1 MAKHASGKNNYRLS
15 GELIALLVVLAL
27 IAAAV
32 IWWLSSRGDD
42 TNDADGAQAK
52 AEDCVAGELV
62 LPVAASDKGAGQSLV
77 DAYGD
82 SAPVVRDYCVKPQ
95 LVDSVADAA
104 VFVAPN
110 TTVTHQSLES
120 SGRTP
125 AVSDPQPAYSEAV
138 GVAGKDDVKLEDL
151 TVDKVRFPVSDES
164 AASALVASKVA
175 GNDTD
180 AVQALT
186 DQRLGSADELNADA
200 GEFLATA
207 EDAVP
212 EGLKFTPVG
221 ADAVYTAF
229 PLNQNEKVDE
239 NQARAGQD
247 FARFASEH
255 FDGSEKDQPAVSDLV
270 WAAALPAGGEAI
282 TADAKQEGDA
292 QDGADADK
300 AAGGDGADTDGA
312 NAAALQPENTLFL
325 LDTSDAMNPY
335 IQPAKDAIAN
345 TALELGGQ
353 GKQVGL
359 WNYSSPLN
367 PGVVVGYRQNIT
379 VSPDADSVAVAV
391 RRFLTGGVPQ
401 TRQAVEAAAS
411 AYGSGEAKT
420 RIVLVTTGT
429 ADAGDDKV
437 FEDAVRGAA
446 GDKVEITVVRVGEGE
461 ADQAVE
467 ALSAKTVD
475 AKQADGIES
484 AVKQVSGL

>member
-32 IWWLSSRGDD
+32 IWWLSTRGEDSD
-42 TNDADGAQAK
+42 SAEAQP
-52 AEDCVAGELV
+52 EDCVAGELV
-62 LPVAASDKGAGQSLV
+62 LPVAASDKGSGQSLV
-77 DAYGD
+77 DAYGA
-82 SAPVVRDYCVKPQ
+82 SSPVVRDYCVKPQ

-110 TTVTHQSLES
+110 TAVTHQSLDS
-120 SGRTP
+120 AGRTP
-125 AVSDPQPAYSEAV
+125 AVSDAQPAYSETV
-138 GVAGKDDVKLEDL
+138 GVAGKDEVKLEDL
-151 TVDKVRFPVSDES
+151 TADKLRFAVSEES
-164 AASALVASKVA
+164 AASALVASQVA
-175 GNDTD
+175 GNDND

-186 DQRLGSADELNADA
+186 DQRIGSASDLNADA
-200 GEFLATA
+200 GEYLATA

-229 PLNQNEKVDE
+229 PLNQNDKVDE

-255 FDGSEKDQPAVSDLV
+255 FDGSAKDQPAVSDLV

-282 TADAKQEGDA
+282 TADTKENGDA
-292 QDGADADK
+292 QNAADADK
-300 AAGGDGADTDGA
+300 AADEAGSS
-312 NAAALQPENTLFL
+312 AAALQPENTLFL
-325 LDTSDAMNPY
+325 LDTSNAMSPY
-335 IQPAKDAIAN
+335 LQPAKDAIAN
-345 TALELGGQ
+345 AALELGGK

-367 PGVVVGYRQNIT
+367 PGVVVGYRQNIS

-401 TRQAVEAAAS
+401 TRQAVEAAAG
-411 AYGSGEAKT
+411 AYGAGEAKT
-420 RIVLVTTGT
+420 RVVLVTTGT
-429 ADAGDDKV
+429 ADAGDDKA

-461 ADQAVE
+461 ADKAVE

-475 AKQADGIES
+475 AKQADGIEN
-484 AVKQVSGL
+484 AVKQASGL

>member
-32 IWWLSSRGDD
+32 IWWLSTRGED
-42 TNDADGAQAK
+42 TGSAEAQP
-52 AEDCVAGELV
+52 EDCVAGELV

-77 DAYGD
+77 DAYGA
-82 SAPVVRDYCVKPQ
+82 SSPVVRDYCVKPQ

-110 TTVTHQSLES
+110 TAVTHQSLDS
-120 SGRTP
+120 AGRTP
-125 AVSDPQPAYSEAV
+125 AVSDAQPAYSETV
-138 GVAGKDDVKLEDL
+138 GVAGNDEVKLEDL
-151 TVDKVRFPVSDES
+151 TADKLRFAVSEES
-164 AASALVASKVA
+164 AASALVASQVV
-175 GNDTD
+175 GNDND

-186 DQRLGSADELNADA
+186 DQRIASASELNADA
-200 GEFLATA
+200 GEYLATA

-229 PLNQNEKVDE
+229 PLNQNDKVDE

-255 FDGSEKDQPAVSDLV
+255 FDGSAKDQPAVSDLV

-282 TADAKQEGDA
+282 TADEKEDSDTQNA
-292 QDGADADK
+292 ADPDK
-300 AAGGDGADTDGA
+300 AADEAGS

-325 LDTSDAMNPY
+325 LDTSDAMSPY

-345 TALELGGQ
+345 AALELGAQ

-401 TRQAVEAAAS
+401 TRQAVEAAAG
-411 AYGSGEAKT
+411 AYGTGDAKT

-429 ADAGDDKV
+429 ADAGDDNA
-437 FEDAVRGAA
+437 FENAVRGAA

-467 ALSAKTVD
+467 ALSAKAVD
-475 AKQADGIES
+475 AAQADAIEG
-484 AVKQVSGL
+484 AVKQASGL

>member
-32 IWWLSSRGDD
+32 IWWLSTRGDD
-42 TNDADGAQAK
+42 ADSAEAQP
-52 AEDCVAGELV
+52 EDCVAGELV

-77 DAYGD
+77 DAYGA
-82 SAPVVRDYCVKPQ
+82 SSPVVRDYCVKPQ

-110 TTVTHQSLES
+110 TAVTHQSLDS
-120 SGRTP
+120 AGRTP
-125 AVSDPQPAYSEAV
+125 AVSDAQPAYSEAV
-138 GVAGKDDVKLEDL
+138 GVAGKDEIKFEDL
-151 TVDKVRFPVSDES
+151 TADKLRFAVSEES
-164 AASALVASKVA
+164 AASALVASQVV
-175 GNDTD
+175 GNDND

-186 DQRLGSADELNADA
+186 DQRIASASELDADA
-200 GEFLATA
+200 GEYLATA

-229 PLNQNEKVDE
+229 PLNQNDKVDE

-255 FDGSEKDQPAVSDLV
+255 FDGSAKDQPAVSDLV

-282 TADAKQEGDA
+282 TADEKEDSDTQNA
-292 QDGADADK
+292 ADPDK
-300 AAGGDGADTDGA
+300 AADEAGS
-312 NAAALQPENTLFL
+312 NPAALQPENTLFL
-325 LDTSDAMNPY
+325 LDTSDAMSPY

-345 TALELGGQ
+345 TALELGAQ

-367 PGVVVGYRQNIT
+367 PGVAVGYRQNIT

-401 TRQAVEAAAS
+401 TRQAVEAAAG
-411 AYGSGEAKT
+411 AYGAGEAKT
-420 RIVLVTTGT
+420 RVVLVTTGT
-429 ADAGDDKV
+429 ADASDDQA

-475 AKQADGIES
+475 AKQADAIES
-484 AVKQVSGL
+484 AVKQASGL

>member
-32 IWWLSSRGDD
+32 IWWLSTRGDD
-42 TNDADGAQAK
+42 ADSAEAQP
-52 AEDCVAGELV
+52 EDCVAGELV

-77 DAYGD
+77 DAYGA
-82 SAPVVRDYCVKPQ
+82 SSPVVRDYCVKPQ

-110 TTVTHQSLES
+110 TAVTHQSLDS
-120 SGRTP
+120 AGRTP
-125 AVSDPQPAYSEAV
+125 AVSDAQPAYSETV
-138 GVAGKDDVKLEDL
+138 GVAGKDEVKLEDL
-151 TVDKVRFPVSDES
+151 TADKLRFAVSEES
-164 AASALVASKVA
+164 AASALVASQVV
-175 GNDTD
+175 GNDND

-186 DQRLGSADELNADA
+186 DQRIASASDLNADA
-200 GEFLATA
+200 GEYLATA

-212 EGLKFTPVG
+212 EGLKFTPVA

-229 PLNQNEKVDE
+229 PLNQNDKVDE

-247 FARFASEH
+247 FAHFASEH
-255 FDGSEKDQPAVSDLV
+255 FDGSAEDQPAVSDLV

-282 TADAKQEGDA
+282 TADARTDSDTQNA
-292 QDGADADK
+292 ADPDK
-300 AAGGDGADTDGA
+300 AADEAGS
-312 NAAALQPENTLFL
+312 NAGALQPENTLFL
-325 LDTSDAMNPY
+325 LDTSDAMSPY

-345 TALELGGQ
+345 AALELGAQ

-401 TRQAVEAAAS
+401 TRQAVEAAAG
-411 AYGSGEAKT
+411 AYGTGDAKT

-429 ADAGDDKV
+429 ADAGDDNA
-437 FEDAVRGAA
+437 FENAVRGAA

-467 ALSAKTVD
+467 ALSAKAVD
-475 AKQADGIES
+475 AAQADAIEG
-484 AVKQVSGL
+484 AVKQASGL

>member
-32 IWWLSSRGDD
+32 IWWLSTRGE
-42 TNDADGAQAK
+42 DADSAEAQP
-52 AEDCVAGELV
+52 EDCVAGELV

-77 DAYGD
+77 DAYGA
-82 SAPVVRDYCVKPQ
+82 SSPVVRDYCVKPQ

-110 TTVTHQSLES
+110 TAVTHQSLES
-120 SGRTP
+120 AGRTP
-125 AVSDPQPAYSEAV
+125 AVSDAQPAYSETV
-138 GVAGKDDVKLEDL
+138 GVAGKDEVKLEDL
-151 TVDKVRFPVSDES
+151 TADKLRFAVSEES
-164 AASALVASKVA
+164 AASALVASQVA
-175 GNDTD
+175 GNDND

-186 DQRLGSADELNADA
+186 DQRIGSASDLNADA
-200 GEFLATA
+200 GEYLATA
-207 EDAVP
+207 EDTVP
-212 EGLKFTPVG
+212 EGLKFTSVG

-229 PLNQNEKVDE
+229 PLNQNDKVDE

-247 FARFASEH
+247 FARFASEQ
-255 FDGSEKDQPAVSDLV
+255 FDGSAKDQPAVSDLV

-282 TADAKQEGDA
+282 TADAKEDGDA
-292 QDGADADK
+292 QNAADADK
-300 AAGGDGADTDGA
+300 AADDAGSSASS

-325 LDTSDAMNPY
+325 LDTSDAMSPY
-335 IQPAKDAIAN
+335 IQPTKDAIAN
-345 TALELGGQ
+345 TALELGAQ

-401 TRQAVEAAAS
+401 TRQAVEAAAG
-411 AYGSGEAKT
+411 AYGTGDAKT

-467 ALSAKTVD
+467 ALSAKAVD
-475 AKQADGIES
+475 APQADAIEG
-484 AVKQVSGL
+484 AVKQASGL

>member
-32 IWWLSSRGDD
+32 IWWLSTRGE
-42 TNDADGAQAK
+42 DAGSAQAQP
-52 AEDCVAGELV
+52 EDCVAGELV

-77 DAYGD
+77 DAYGA

-110 TTVTHQSLES
+110 TAVTHQSLES
-120 SGRTP
+120 AGRTP
-125 AVSDPQPAYSEAV
+125 AVSDAQPAYSEAV
-138 GVAGKDDVKLEDL
+138 GVAGKDEVKLEDL
-151 TVDKVRFPVSDES
+151 TTDKLRFSVSEES
-164 AASALVASKVA
+164 AASALVASQVA
-175 GNDTD
+175 GNDND

-186 DQRLGSADELNADA
+186 DQRIGNASELNADA
-200 GEFLATA
+200 GEYLATA

-221 ADAVYTAF
+221 VDAVYTAF
-229 PLNQNEKVDE
+229 PLNQNDKVDE

-247 FARFASEH
+247 FARFAAEH
-255 FDGSEKDQPAVSDLV
+255 FDGSAKDLPAVSDLV

-282 TADAKQEGDA
+282 TADETEDGAA
-292 QDGADADK
+292 QNAADADQ
-300 AAGGDGADTDGA
+300 AADEAGS

-325 LDTSDAMNPY
+325 LDTSDAMSPY

-345 TALELGGQ
+345 TALEFGAQ

-367 PGVVVGYRQNIT
+367 PGVAVGYRQNIT

-401 TRQAVEAAAS
+401 TRQAVEAAAD
-411 AYGSGEAKT
+411 AYGTGDVKT
-420 RIVLVTTGT
+420 RIVLITTGT
-429 ADAGDDKV
+429 ADAGDDEA

-461 ADQAVE
+461 ADPAVE
-467 ALSAKTVD
+467 ALSAKAVD
-475 AKQADGIES
+475 AAQADAIEG
-484 AVKQVSGL
+484 AVKQASGL

>member
-32 IWWLSSRGDD
+32 IWWLSTRGE
-42 TNDADGAQAK
+42 DADNAEAQP
-52 AEDCVAGELV
+52 EDCVAGELV

-77 DAYGD
+77 DAYGA
-82 SAPVVRDYCVKPQ
+82 SSPVVRDYCVKPQ

-110 TTVTHQSLES
+110 TTVTHQSLDS
-120 SGRTP
+120 AGRTP
-125 AVSDPQPAYSEAV
+125 AVSDAQPAYSETV
-138 GVAGKDDVKLEDL
+138 GVAGKDEVKLEDL
-151 TVDKVRFPVSDES
+151 TADKLRFAVSEES
-164 AASALVASKVA
+164 AASALVASQVA
-175 GNDTD
+175 GNDNA

-186 DQRLGSADELNADA
+186 DQRIGSASDLNADA
-200 GEFLATA
+200 GEYLATA

-229 PLNQNEKVDE
+229 PLNQNDKVDE

-255 FDGSEKDQPAVSDLV
+255 FDGSAKDQPAVSDLV

-282 TADAKQEGDA
+282 TADAKENGDA
-292 QDGADADK
+292 QNAADADK
-300 AAGGDGADTDGA
+300 AADEAGSS
-312 NAAALQPENTLFL
+312 AAALQPENTLFL
-325 LDTSDAMNPY
+325 LDTSDAMSPY

-345 TALELGGQ
+345 TALELGAQ

-379 VSPDADSVAVAV
+379 VSPDSDSVAVAV

-401 TRQAVEAAAS
+401 TRQAVEAAAG
-411 AYGSGEAKT
+411 AYGAGEAKT
-420 RIVLVTTGT
+420 RVVLVTTGT
-429 ADAGDDKV
+429 ADAGDDKA

-461 ADQAVE
+461 ADRAVE

-475 AKQADGIES
+475 AKQADAIEG
-484 AVKQVSGL
+484 AVKQASGL

>member
-32 IWWLSSRGDD
+32 IWWLSTRGDD
-42 TNDADGAQAK
+42 AGSTEAQP
-52 AEDCVAGELV
+52 EDCVAGELV
-62 LPVAASDKGAGQSLV
+62 LPVAASDQGAGQSLV
-77 DAYGD
+77 DAYGA
-82 SAPVVRDYCVKPQ
+82 SSPVVRDYCVKPQ

-110 TTVTHQSLES
+110 TAVTHQSLDS
-120 SGRTP
+120 AGRTP
-125 AVSDPQPAYSEAV
+125 AVSDAQPAYSETV
-138 GVAGKDDVKLEDL
+138 GVAGKDEVKLEDL
-151 TVDKVRFPVSDES
+151 TADKLRFAVSEES
-164 AASALVASKVA
+164 AASALVASQVV
-175 GNDTD
+175 GNDND

-186 DQRLGSADELNADA
+186 DQRIASASDLNADA
-200 GEFLATA
+200 GEYLATA

-229 PLNQNEKVDE
+229 PLNQNDKVDE

-255 FDGSEKDQPAVSDLV
+255 FDGSAKDQPAVSDLV

-282 TADAKQEGDA
+282 TADEKEDSDTQNA
-292 QDGADADK
+292 ADADK
-300 AAGGDGADTDGA
+300 AADEAGS
-312 NAAALQPENTLFL
+312 NAGALQPENTLFL
-325 LDTSDAMNPY
+325 LDTSDAMSPY

-345 TALELGGQ
+345 TALELGAQ

-401 TRQAVEAAAS
+401 TRQAVEAAAG
-411 AYGSGEAKT
+411 AYGTGDAKT

-429 ADAGDDKV
+429 ADAGDDNA
-437 FEDAVRGAA
+437 FENAVRGAA

-467 ALSAKTVD
+467 ALSAKAVD
-475 AKQADGIES
+475 AAQADAIEG
-484 AVKQVSGL
+484 AVKQASGL

>member
-32 IWWLSSRGDD
+32 IWFLSTRGDD
-42 TNDADGAQAK
+42 ADSAAAQP
-52 AEDCVAGELV
+52 EDCVAGELV

-77 DAYGD
+77 DAYGA
-82 SAPVVRDYCVKPQ
+82 SSPVVRDYCVKPQ

-110 TTVTHQSLES
+110 TAVTHQSLDS
-120 SGRTP
+120 AGRTP
-125 AVSDPQPAYSEAV
+125 AVSDAQPAYSEAV
-138 GVAGKDDVKLEDL
+138 GVAGKDEIKFEDL
-151 TVDKVRFPVSDES
+151 TADKLRFAVSEES
-164 AASALVASKVA
+164 AASALVASQVV
-175 GNDTD
+175 GNDND

-186 DQRLGSADELNADA
+186 DQRIASASELNADA
-200 GEFLATA
+200 GEYLATA

-229 PLNQNEKVDE
+229 PLNQNDKVDE

-255 FDGSEKDQPAVSDLV
+255 FDGSAKDQPAVSDLV

-282 TADAKQEGDA
+282 TADAKEDSDTQNA
-292 QDGADADK
+292 ADPDK
-300 AAGGDGADTDGA
+300 AADEAGS

-325 LDTSDAMNPY
+325 LDTSDAMSPY

-345 TALELGGQ
+345 AALELGAQ

-401 TRQAVEAAAS
+401 TRQAVEAAAG
-411 AYGSGEAKT
+411 AYGTGDAKT

-429 ADAGDDKV
+429 ADAGDDNA

-467 ALSAKTVD
+467 ALSAKAVD
-475 AKQADGIES
+475 AAQADAIEG
-484 AVKQVSGL
+484 AVKQASGL

>member
-32 IWWLSSRGDD
+32 IWWLSTRGDD
-42 TNDADGAQAK
+42 ADSAEAQP
-52 AEDCVAGELV
+52 EDCVAGELV

-77 DAYGD
+77 DAYGA
-82 SAPVVRDYCVKPQ
+82 SSPVVRDYCVKPQ

-110 TTVTHQSLES
+110 TAVTHQSLDS
-120 SGRTP
+120 AGRTP
-125 AVSDPQPAYSEAV
+125 AVSDAQPAYSEAV
-138 GVAGKDDVKLEDL
+138 GVAGKDEIKFEDL
-151 TVDKVRFPVSDES
+151 TADKLRFAVSEES
-164 AASALVASKVA
+164 AASALVASQVV
-175 GNDTD
+175 GNDND

-186 DQRLGSADELNADA
+186 DQRIASASDLNADA
-200 GEFLATA
+200 GEYLATA

-229 PLNQNEKVDE
+229 PLNQNDKVDE

-255 FDGSEKDQPAVSDLV
+255 FDGSAKDQPAVSDLV

-282 TADAKQEGDA
+282 TADEKEDSDTQNA
-292 QDGADADK
+292 ADPDK
-300 AAGGDGADTDGA
+300 AADEAGS
-312 NAAALQPENTLFL
+312 NPAALQPENTLFL
-325 LDTSDAMNPY
+325 LDTSDAMSPY

-345 TALELGGQ
+345 AALELGAQ

-401 TRQAVEAAAS
+401 TRQAVEAAAG
-411 AYGSGEAKT
+411 AYGTGDAKT

-429 ADAGDDKV
+429 ADAGDDNA
-437 FEDAVRGAA
+437 FENAVRGAA

-467 ALSAKTVD
+467 ALSAKAVD
-475 AKQADGIES
+475 AAQADAIEG
-484 AVKQVSGL
+484 AVKQASGL

>member
-32 IWWLSSRGDD
+32 IWWLSTRGDD
-42 TNDADGAQAK
+42 ADSAEAQP
-52 AEDCVAGELV
+52 EDCVAGELV

-77 DAYGD
+77 DAYGA
-82 SAPVVRDYCVKPQ
+82 SSPVVRDYCVKPQ

-110 TTVTHQSLES
+110 TAVTHQSLDS
-120 SGRTP
+120 AGRTP
-125 AVSDPQPAYSEAV
+125 AVSDAQPAYSETV
-138 GVAGKDDVKLEDL
+138 GVAGKDDIKFEDL
-151 TVDKVRFPVSDES
+151 TADKLRFAVSEES
-164 AASALVASKVA
+164 AASALVASQVV
-175 GNDTD
+175 GNDND

-186 DQRLGSADELNADA
+186 DQRIASASELNADA
-200 GEFLATA
+200 GEYLATA

-229 PLNQNEKVDE
+229 PLNQNDKVDE

-255 FDGSEKDQPAVSDLV
+255 FDGSAKDQPAVSDLV

-282 TADAKQEGDA
+282 TADEKEDSDTQNA
-292 QDGADADK
+292 ADADK
-300 AAGGDGADTDGA
+300 AADEAGS
-312 NAAALQPENTLFL
+312 NPAALQPENTLFL
-325 LDTSDAMNPY
+325 LDTSDAMSPY

-345 TALELGGQ
+345 AALELGAQ

-401 TRQAVEAAAS
+401 TRQAVEAAAG
-411 AYGSGEAKT
+411 AYGTGDAKT

-429 ADAGDDKV
+429 ADAGDDNA
-437 FEDAVRGAA
+437 FENAVRGAA

-467 ALSAKTVD
+467 ALSAKAVD
-475 AKQADGIES
+475 AAQADAIEG
-484 AVKQVSGL
+484 AVKQASGL

>member
-32 IWWLSSRGDD
+32 IWWLTSRGDD
-42 TNDADGAQAK
+42 AGSTEAQTK
-52 AEDCVAGELV
+52 DCVAGELV
-62 LPVAASDKGAGQSLV
+62 LPVTASDKGAGQALV
-77 DAYGD
+77 DAYGA
-82 SAPVVRDYCVKPQ
+82 SSPVVRDYCVKPQ

-104 VFVAPN
+104 VFIAPN
-110 TTVTHQSLES
+110 TAVTHQSLES
-120 SGRTP
+120 AGRTP
-125 AVSDPQPAYSEAV
+125 AVSDPKAAYSEAV
-138 GVAGKDDVKLEDL
+138 GVAGKDEVKLEDL
-151 TVDKVRFPVSDES
+151 TVDKVRFPVSEES

-175 GNDTD
+175 GNDND

-186 DQRLGSADELNADA
+186 DQRIGSADELNADG
-200 GEFLATA
+200 GEYLATA

-229 PLNQNEKVDE
+229 PLNQNDKVDE

-247 FARFASEH
+247 FARFASER
-255 FDGSEKDQPAVSDLV
+255 FDGTEKDQPAVSDLV

-282 TADAKQEGDA
+282 TSDAKKDGA

-300 AAGGDGADTDGA
+300 AAGGESADAAGA
-312 NAAALQPENTLFL
+312 NAGALQPENTLFL
-325 LDTSDAMNPY
+325 LDTSDAMSPY
-335 IQPAKDAIAN
+335 LQPAKDAIAN
-345 TALELGGQ
+345 AALELGGK

-367 PGVVVGYRQNIT
+367 PGVVVGYRQNIS

-401 TRQAVEAAAS
+401 TRQAVEAAAG
-411 AYGSGEAKT
+411 AYGAGEAKT
-420 RIVLVTTGT
+420 RVVLVTTGT
-429 ADAGDDKV
+429 ADAGDDKA

-461 ADQAVE
+461 ADKAVE

-475 AKQADGIES
+475 AKQADAIEG
-484 AVKQVSGL
+484 AVKQASGL

>member
-42 TNDADGAQAK
+42 AGSTEAK
-52 AEDCVAGELV
+52 AEECVAGELV

-110 TTVTHQSLES
+110 TAVTHQSLES
-120 SGRTP
+120 AGRTP
-125 AVSDPQPAYSEAV
+125 AVSDAQPAYSEAV
-138 GVAGKDDVKLEDL
+138 GVAGKDEVKLEDL
-151 TVDKVRFPVSDES
+151 TVDKVRFPVSEES
-164 AASALVASKVA
+164 AASALVASQVA
-175 GNDTD
+175 GNDND

-186 DQRLGSADELNADA
+186 DQRIGGADELNADA
-200 GEFLATA
+200 GEYLATA

-221 ADAVYTAF
+221 ADAVYAAF
-229 PLNQNEKVDE
+229 PLNQNDKVDE

-282 TADAKQEGDA
+282 TSDAKKDGA

-300 AAGGDGADTDGA
+300 AAGGESADAAGA
-312 NAAALQPENTLFL
+312 NAGALQPENTLFL
-325 LDTSDAMNPY
+325 LDTSDAMSPY
-335 IQPAKDAIAN
+335 LQPAKDAIAN
-345 TALELGGQ
+345 AALELGGK

-367 PGVVVGYRQNIT
+367 PGVVVGYRQNIS

-401 TRQAVEAAAS
+401 TRQAVEAAAG
-411 AYGSGEAKT
+411 AYGAGEAKT
-420 RIVLVTTGT
+420 RVVLVTTGT
-429 ADAGDDKV
+429 ADAGDDKA

-461 ADQAVE
+461 ADKAVE

-475 AKQADGIES
+475 AKQADGIDG
-484 AVKQVSGL
+484 AVKQASGL

>member
-32 IWWLSSRGDD
+32 IWWLSTRGDD
-42 TNDADGAQAK
+42 ADSAEAQP
-52 AEDCVAGELV
+52 EDCVAGELV

-77 DAYGD
+77 DAYGA
-82 SAPVVRDYCVKPQ
+82 SSPVVRDYCVKPQ

-110 TTVTHQSLES
+110 TAVTHQSLDS
-120 SGRTP
+120 AGRTP
-125 AVSDPQPAYSEAV
+125 AVSDAQPAYSETV
-138 GVAGKDDVKLEDL
+138 GVAGNDEVKLEDL
-151 TVDKVRFPVSDES
+151 TADKLRFAVSEES
-164 AASALVASKVA
+164 AASALVASQVV
-175 GNDTD
+175 GNDND

-186 DQRLGSADELNADA
+186 DQRIASASELNADA
-200 GEFLATA
+200 GEYLATA

-229 PLNQNEKVDE
+229 PLNQNDKVDE

-255 FDGSEKDQPAVSDLV
+255 FDGSAKDQPAVSDLV

-282 TADAKQEGDA
+282 TADEKEDSDTQNA
-292 QDGADADK
+292 ADPDK
-300 AAGGDGADTDGA
+300 AADEAGS
-312 NAAALQPENTLFL
+312 NPAALQPENTLFL
-325 LDTSDAMNPY
+325 LDTSDAMSPY

-345 TALELGGQ
+345 AALELGAQ

-401 TRQAVEAAAS
+401 TRQAVEAAAG
-411 AYGSGEAKT
+411 AYGTGDAKT

-429 ADAGDDKV
+429 ADAGDDNA
-437 FEDAVRGAA
+437 FENAVRGAA

-467 ALSAKTVD
+467 ALSAKAVD
-475 AKQADGIES
+475 AAQADAIEG
-484 AVKQVSGL
+484 AVKQASGL

>member
-27 IAAAV
+27 IAAAA
-32 IWWLSSRGDD
+32 IWWLSTRGDD
-42 TNDADGAQAK
+42 TDSAEAQP
-52 AEDCVAGELV
+52 EDCVAGELV

-77 DAYGD
+77 DAYGA
-82 SAPVVRDYCVKPQ
+82 SSPVVRDYCVKPQ

-110 TTVTHQSLES
+110 TAVTHQSLDS
-120 SGRTP
+120 AGRTP
-125 AVSDPQPAYSEAV
+125 AVSDAQPAYSETV
-138 GVAGKDDVKLEDL
+138 GVAGNDEVKLEDL
-151 TVDKVRFPVSDES
+151 TADKLRFAVSEES
-164 AASALVASKVA
+164 AASALVASQVV
-175 GNDTD
+175 GNDND

-186 DQRLGSADELNADA
+186 DQRIASASELNADA
-200 GEFLATA
+200 GEYLATA

-229 PLNQNEKVDE
+229 PLNQNDKVDE

-255 FDGSEKDQPAVSDLV
+255 FDGSAKDQPAVSDLV

-282 TADAKQEGDA
+282 TADEKEDSDTQNA
-292 QDGADADK
+292 ADPDK
-300 AAGGDGADTDGA
+300 AADEAGS
-312 NAAALQPENTLFL
+312 NPAALQPENTLFL
-325 LDTSDAMNPY
+325 LDTSDAMSPY

-345 TALELGGQ
+345 AALELGAQ

-401 TRQAVEAAAS
+401 TRQAVEAAAG
-411 AYGSGEAKT
+411 AYGTGDAKT

-429 ADAGDDKV
+429 ADAEDDNA

-467 ALSAKTVD
+467 ALSAKAVD
-475 AKQADGIES
+475 AAQADAIEG
-484 AVKQVSGL
+484 AVKQASGL

>member
-32 IWWLSSRGDD
+32 IWWLSTRGE
-42 TNDADGAQAK
+42 DADNAEAQP
-52 AEDCVAGELV
+52 EDCVAGELV

-77 DAYGD
+77 DAYGA
-82 SAPVVRDYCVKPQ
+82 SSPVVRDYCVKPQ

-110 TTVTHQSLES
+110 TTVTHQSLDS
-120 SGRTP
+120 AGRTP
-125 AVSDPQPAYSEAV
+125 AVSDAQPAYSETV
-138 GVAGKDDVKLEDL
+138 GVAGKDEVKLEDL
-151 TVDKVRFPVSDES
+151 TADKLRFAVSEES
-164 AASALVASKVA
+164 AASALVASQVA
-175 GNDTD
+175 GNDNA

-186 DQRLGSADELNADA
+186 DQRIGSASDLNADA
-200 GEFLATA
+200 GEYLATA

-229 PLNQNEKVDE
+229 PLNQNDKVDE

-255 FDGSEKDQPAVSDLV
+255 FDGSAKDQPAVSDLV

-282 TADAKQEGDA
+282 TADAKENGDA
-292 QDGADADK
+292 QNAADADK
-300 AAGGDGADTDGA
+300 AADEAGSS
-312 NAAALQPENTLFL
+312 AAALQPENTLFL
-325 LDTSDAMNPY
+325 LDTSDAMSPY

-345 TALELGGQ
+345 TALELGAQ

-401 TRQAVEAAAS
+401 TRQAVEAATG
-411 AYGSGEAKT
+411 AYGAGDAKT
-420 RIVLVTTGT
+420 RVVLVTTGT
-429 ADAGDDKV
+429 ADAGDDKA

-446 GDKVEITVVRVGEGE
+446 GEKVEITVVRVGEGE

-467 ALSAKTVD
+467 ALSAKAVD
-475 AKQADGIES
+475 AAQADAIES
-484 AVKQVSGL
+484 AVKQASGL

>member
-32 IWWLSSRGDD
+32 IWWLSTRGDD
-42 TNDADGAQAK
+42 ADSAEAQP
-52 AEDCVAGELV
+52 EDCVAGELV

-77 DAYGD
+77 DAYGA
-82 SAPVVRDYCVKPQ
+82 SSPVVRDYCVKPQ

-110 TTVTHQSLES
+110 TAVTHQSLDS
-120 SGRTP
+120 AGRTP
-125 AVSDPQPAYSEAV
+125 AVSDAQPAYSEAV
-138 GVAGKDDVKLEDL
+138 GVAGKDEIKFEDL
-151 TVDKVRFPVSDES
+151 TADKLRFAVSEES
-164 AASALVASKVA
+164 AASALVASQVV
-175 GNDTD
+175 GNDND

-186 DQRLGSADELNADA
+186 DQRIASASELNADA
-200 GEFLATA
+200 GEYLATA

-229 PLNQNEKVDE
+229 PLNQNDKVDE

-255 FDGSEKDQPAVSDLV
+255 FDGSAKDQPAVSDLV

-282 TADAKQEGDA
+282 TADEKEDSDTQNA
-292 QDGADADK
+292 ADPDK
-300 AAGGDGADTDGA
+300 AADEAGS
-312 NAAALQPENTLFL
+312 NPAALQPENTLFL
-325 LDTSDAMNPY
+325 LDTSDAMSPY

-345 TALELGGQ
+345 AALELGAQ

-401 TRQAVEAAAS
+401 TRQAVEAAAG
-411 AYGSGEAKT
+411 AYGTGDAKT

-429 ADAGDDKV
+429 ADAEDDNA

-467 ALSAKTVD
+467 ALSAKAVD
-475 AKQADGIES
+475 AAQADAIEG
-484 AVKQVSGL
+484 AVKQASGL

>member
-32 IWWLSSRGDD
+32 IWWLSTRGDD
-42 TNDADGAQAK
+42 ADSAAAQP
-52 AEDCVAGELV
+52 EDCVAGELV

-77 DAYGD
+77 DAYGA
-82 SAPVVRDYCVKPQ
+82 SSPVVRDYCVKPQ

-110 TTVTHQSLES
+110 TAVTHQSLDS
-120 SGRTP
+120 AGRTP
-125 AVSDPQPAYSEAV
+125 AVSDAQPAYSETV
-138 GVAGKDDVKLEDL
+138 GVAGKDEVKLEDL
-151 TVDKVRFPVSDES
+151 TADKLRFAVSEES
-164 AASALVASKVA
+164 AASALVASQVV
-175 GNDTD
+175 GNDND

-186 DQRLGSADELNADA
+186 DQRIASASELNADA
-200 GEFLATA
+200 GEYLATA

-229 PLNQNEKVDE
+229 PLNQNDKVDE

-255 FDGSEKDQPAVSDLV
+255 FDGSAKDQPAVSDLV

-282 TADAKQEGDA
+282 TADEKEDSDTQNA
-292 QDGADADK
+292 ADPDK
-300 AAGGDGADTDGA
+300 AADEAGS
-312 NAAALQPENTLFL
+312 NPAALQPENTLFL
-325 LDTSDAMNPY
+325 LDTSDAMSPY
-335 IQPAKDAIAN
+335 IQPAKDAIAHA
-345 TALELGGQ
+345 ALELGAQ

-401 TRQAVEAAAS
+401 TRQAVEAAAG
-411 AYGSGEAKT
+411 AYGTGDAKT

-429 ADAGDDKV
+429 ADAGDDNA
-437 FEDAVRGAA
+437 FENAVRGAA
-446 GDKVEITVVRVGEGE
+446 GDKVEITVARVGEGE

-467 ALSAKTVD
+467 ALSAKAVD
-475 AKQADGIES
+475 AAQADAIEG
-484 AVKQVSGL
+484 AVKQASGL

>member
-32 IWWLSSRGDD
+32 IWWLSTRGDD
-42 TNDADGAQAK
+42 ADSAAAQP
-52 AEDCVAGELV
+52 EDCVAGELV

-77 DAYGD
+77 DAYGA
-82 SAPVVRDYCVKPQ
+82 SSPVVRDYCVKPQ

-110 TTVTHQSLES
+110 TAVTHQSLDS
-120 SGRTP
+120 AGRTP
-125 AVSDPQPAYSEAV
+125 AVSDAQPAYSETV
-138 GVAGKDDVKLEDL
+138 GVAGKDEVKLEDL
-151 TVDKVRFPVSDES
+151 TADKLRFAVSEES
-164 AASALVASKVA
+164 AASALVASQVV
-175 GNDTD
+175 GNDND

-186 DQRLGSADELNADA
+186 DQRIASASDLNADA
-200 GEFLATA
+200 GEYLATA

-229 PLNQNEKVDE
+229 PLNQNDKVDE

-255 FDGSEKDQPAVSDLV
+255 FDGSAKDQPAVSDLV
-270 WAAALPAGGEAI
+270 WAAALPAGGDAI
-282 TADAKQEGDA
+282 TADAKENGDA
-292 QDGADADK
+292 QNAADADK
-300 AAGGDGADTDGA
+300 AADEAGS
-312 NAAALQPENTLFL
+312 NAGALQPENTLFL
-325 LDTSDAMNPY
+325 LDTSDAMSPY

-345 TALELGGQ
+345 AALELGAQ

-401 TRQAVEAAAS
+401 TRQAVEAAAD
-411 AYGSGEAKT
+411 AYGTGDAKT

-429 ADAGDDKV
+429 ADAGDDNA
-437 FEDAVRGAA
+437 FENAVRGAA
-446 GDKVEITVVRVGEGE
+446 GDKVEITVVRVGEDE

-467 ALSAKTVD
+467 ALSAKAVD
-475 AKQADGIES
+475 AAQADAIEG
-484 AVKQVSGL
+484 AVKQASGL

>member
-32 IWWLSSRGDD
+32 IWWLSTRGDD
-42 TNDADGAQAK
+42 ADSAEAQP
-52 AEDCVAGELV
+52 EDCVAGELV

-77 DAYGD
+77 DAYGA
-82 SAPVVRDYCVKPQ
+82 SSPVVRDYCVKPQ

-110 TTVTHQSLES
+110 TAVTHQSLDS
-120 SGRTP
+120 AGRTP
-125 AVSDPQPAYSEAV
+125 AVSDAQPAYSETV
-138 GVAGKDDVKLEDL
+138 GVAGKDDIKFEDL
-151 TVDKVRFPVSDES
+151 TADKLRFAVSEES
-164 AASALVASKVA
+164 AASALVASQVV
-175 GNDTD
+175 GNGND

-186 DQRLGSADELNADA
+186 DQRIASASELNADA
-200 GEFLATA
+200 GEYLATA

-229 PLNQNEKVDE
+229 PLNQNDKVDE

-255 FDGSEKDQPAVSDLV
+255 FDGSAKDQPAVSDLV

-282 TADAKQEGDA
+282 TADEKEDSDTQNA
-292 QDGADADK
+292 ADADK
-300 AAGGDGADTDGA
+300 AADEAGS
-312 NAAALQPENTLFL
+312 NPAALQPENTLFL
-325 LDTSDAMNPY
+325 LDTSDAMSPY

-345 TALELGGQ
+345 AALELGAQ

-401 TRQAVEAAAS
+401 TRQAVEAAAG
-411 AYGSGEAKT
+411 AYGTGDAKT

-429 ADAGDDKV
+429 ADAGDDNA
-437 FEDAVRGAA
+437 FENAVRGAA

-467 ALSAKTVD
+467 ALSAKAVD
-475 AKQADGIES
+475 AAQADAIEG
-484 AVKQVSGL
+484 AVKQASGL

>member
-42 TNDADGAQAK
+42 ADGAGAQAK
-52 AEDCVAGELV
+52 AEDCVAGELA

-77 DAYGD
+77 DAYGA
-82 SAPVVRDYCVKPQ
+82 SSPVVRDYCVKPQ

-110 TTVTHQSLES
+110 TAVTHQSLES
-120 SGRTP
+120 AGRTP

-138 GVAGKDDVKLEDL
+138 GVAGKDEVKLEDL
-151 TVDKVRFPVSDES
+151 TVDKVRFPVSEES

-175 GNDTD
+175 GNDND

-186 DQRLGSADELNADA
+186 DQRIGSASELNADA
-200 GEFLATA
+200 GEYLATA

-221 ADAVYTAF
+221 ADAVYSAF
-229 PLNQNEKVDE
+229 PLNQNEKIDE

-282 TADAKQEGDA
+282 TADAKKDGGA

-300 AAGGDGADTDGA
+300 AADEAGA

-325 LDTSDAMNPY
+325 LDTSDAMAPY

-345 TALELGGQ
+345 VALELGAQ

-401 TRQAVEAAAS
+401 TRQAVEAAAGV
-411 AYGSGEAKT
+411 YGAGDATT
-420 RIVLVTTGT
+420 RVVLVTTGT
-429 ADAGDDKV
+429 ADAGDDKA

-475 AKQADGIES
+475 AKQADAIEG
-484 AVKQVSGL
+484 AVKQASGL